1 MRDFSLTPRSE
12 ETRDPRPV
20 ADPVQFTLA
29 QIRTHFD
36 ESLASIQK
44 QFDVAQT
51 LNNDGKIE
59 ECRDI
64 WRSQIVF
71 LEGIL
76 DFYLHELS
84 KYALYQMFLGRW
96 EKSARYQNLQLKMQD
111 VETALDAPESKT
123 WFFRF
128 LNERFSRDVFLA
140 AEIMKDQLNLIGI
153 SFSDAMS
160 SAFPERNAEQSIKS
174 GKSFVSQLFDR
185 RNAIAHQVDR
195 SHTSAEKNDI
205 TREYVEE
212 CIDGVCRIVDA
223 VHSLAEKNG

>member
-1 MRDFSLTPRSE
+1 MQGYLAFSDL
-12 ETRDPRPV
+12 
-20 ADPVQFTLA
+20 
-29 QIRTHFD
+29 
-36 ESLASIQK
+36 
-44 QFDVAQT
+44 
-51 LNNDGKIE
+51 
-59 ECRDI
+59 
-64 WRSQIVF
+64 F

-111 VETALDAPESKT
+111 VETTLDAPESKT

-140 AEIMKDQLNLIGI
+140 AEIMKDQLNLIGV

-174 GKSFVSQLFDR
+174 GKAFVSQLFDR

>member
-123 WFFRF
+123 WCCGNYEGSAQPDRHKLFRCY
-128 LNERFSRDVFLA
+128 
-140 AEIMKDQLNLIGI
+140 
-153 SFSDAMS
+153 
-160 SAFPERNAEQSIKS
+160 EQCIS
-174 GKSFVSQLFDR
+174 GKKRGTVNKKRKGFCQSV
-185 RNAIAHQVDR
+185 V
-195 SHTSAEKNDI
+195 
-205 TREYVEE
+205 
-212 CIDGVCRIVDA
+212 
-223 VHSLAEKNG
+223 